1 MVLVSCACS
10 CVWTVSATANGQR
23 NAGTAADFVDHT
35 CTSSCAQVCARTL
48 ARGFPVNHLSLRED
62 TPLVVETARHQAV
75 RKDTFSCSLQQRPL
89 IITYALSCYFMHTL
103 LLYEDFLYSSDG
115 SALLVQ
121 IFGRRRT
128 TMRIMRHGRP
138 APPQSRLSDAAL
150 LAARSRAAELLVAA
164 TAHRT
169 SVEHWLAK
177 QQIKQ
182 QIIKQQQIKQQ
193 QQTAMADMKLTLSP
207 EMIEAWMTAED
218 AVEVASWHME
228 AGQGDTCA
236 LASSAFEEGFAAAF
250 SGLAEPPRASSEKPL
265 MVTNWP

>member
-1 MVLVSCACS
+1 MPC
-10 CVWTVSATANGQR
+10 
-23 NAGTAADFVDHT
+23 
-35 CTSSCAQVCARTL
+35 
-48 ARGFPVNHLSLRED
+48 
-62 TPLVVETARHQAV
+62 
-75 RKDTFSCSLQQRPL
+75 
-89 IITYALSCYFMHTL
+89 
-103 LLYEDFLYSSDG
+103 
-115 SALLVQ
+115 
-121 IFGRRRT
+121 RR

-138 APPQSRLSDAAL
+138 GPPQSRLSDAAL
-150 LAARSRAAELLVAA
+150 LAARSRAAELLIAA
-164 TAHRT
+164 AAHRI

-182 QIIKQQQIKQQ
+182 QQIKQ

-218 AVEVASWHME
+218 AVEVAGWHMK

-250 SGLAEPPRASSEKPL
+250 SGLAEPPRALSGKPL

>member
-1 MVLVSCACS
+1 M
-10 CVWTVSATANGQR
+10 Q
-23 NAGTAADFVDHT
+23 
-35 CTSSCAQVCARTL
+35 
-48 ARGFPVNHLSLRED
+48 
-62 TPLVVETARHQAV
+62 
-75 RKDTFSCSLQQRPL
+75 
-89 IITYALSCYFMHTL
+89 
-103 LLYEDFLYSSDG
+103 
-115 SALLVQ
+115 LLVQ
-121 IFGRRRT
+121 SFRRILPCRR

-138 APPQSRLSDAAL
+138 GPPQSRLSDAAL
-150 LAARSRAAELLVAA
+150 LAARSRAAELLIAA
-164 TAHRT
+164 AAHRI

-182 QIIKQQQIKQQ
+182 QQIKP

-218 AVEVASWHME
+218 AVEVAGWHMK
-228 AGQGDTCA
+228 AGHEGDTCA

>member
-1 MVLVSCACS
+1 M
-10 CVWTVSATANGQR
+10 
-23 NAGTAADFVDHT
+23 
-35 CTSSCAQVCARTL
+35 
-48 ARGFPVNHLSLRED
+48 
-62 TPLVVETARHQAV
+62 
-75 RKDTFSCSLQQRPL
+75 
-89 IITYALSCYFMHTL
+89 M
-103 LLYEDFLYSSDG
+103 
-115 SALLVQ
+115 
-121 IFGRRRT
+121 
-128 TMRIMRHGRP
+128 MRHGRP
-138 APPQSRLSDAAL
+138 GQPHQSRLSDAAPVA
-150 LAARSRAAELLVAA
+150 LAAQCRAAERLIAA
-164 TAHRT
+164 AAHRI

-182 QIIKQQQIKQQ
+182 QQIKQQ
-193 QQTAMADMKLTLSP
+193 QTAVADMKLTLSP

>member
-1 MVLVSCACS
+1 MFGGSEVGSASSFPAAFLQDLNCS
-10 CVWTVSATANGQR
+10 CRV
-23 NAGTAADFVDHT
+23 AAP
-35 CTSSCAQVCARTL
+35 S
-48 ARGFPVNHLSLRED
+48 
-62 TPLVVETARHQAV
+62 
-75 RKDTFSCSLQQRPL
+75 
-89 IITYALSCYFMHTL
+89 
-103 LLYEDFLYSSDG
+103 
-115 SALLVQ
+115 
-121 IFGRRRT
+121 
-128 TMRIMRHGRP
+128 MRIMRHGRP
-138 APPQSRLSDAAL
+138 GPPQSRRLSDAAL
-150 LAARSRAAELLVAA
+150 LAARSRAAELLIAA
-164 TAHRT
+164 AAHRI

-182 QIIKQQQIKQQ
+182 QQIKQQQIKQQQ

-218 AVEVASWHME
+218 AVEVAGCWHMK

>member
-1 MVLVSCACS
+1 
-10 CVWTVSATANGQR
+10 
-23 NAGTAADFVDHT
+23 
-35 CTSSCAQVCARTL
+35 
-48 ARGFPVNHLSLRED
+48 
-62 TPLVVETARHQAV
+62 
-75 RKDTFSCSLQQRPL
+75 
-89 IITYALSCYFMHTL
+89 
-103 LLYEDFLYSSDG
+103 
-115 SALLVQ
+115 
-121 IFGRRRT
+121 
-128 TMRIMRHGRP
+128 MRIMRHGRP
-138 APPQSRLSDAAL
+138 GPPQSRLSDAAL
-150 LAARSRAAELLVAA
+150 LAARSRAAELLIAA
-164 TAHRT
+164 AAHRI

-182 QIIKQQQIKQQ
+182 QQIKQ

-218 AVEVASWHME
+218 AVEVAGWHMK

>member
-1 MVLVSCACS
+1 M
-10 CVWTVSATANGQR
+10 Q
-23 NAGTAADFVDHT
+23 
-35 CTSSCAQVCARTL
+35 
-48 ARGFPVNHLSLRED
+48 
-62 TPLVVETARHQAV
+62 
-75 RKDTFSCSLQQRPL
+75 
-89 IITYALSCYFMHTL
+89 
-103 LLYEDFLYSSDG
+103 
-115 SALLVQ
+115 LLVQ
-121 IFGRRRT
+121 SGRRILPCRR

-138 APPQSRLSDAAL
+138 GPPQSRLSDAAL
-150 LAARSRAAELLVAA
+150 LAARSRAAELLIAA
-164 TAHRT
+164 AAHRI

-182 QIIKQQQIKQQ
+182 QQIKQ

-218 AVEVASWHME
+218 AVEVAGWHMK

-250 SGLAEPPRASSEKPL
+250 SGLAEPPRALSGKPL